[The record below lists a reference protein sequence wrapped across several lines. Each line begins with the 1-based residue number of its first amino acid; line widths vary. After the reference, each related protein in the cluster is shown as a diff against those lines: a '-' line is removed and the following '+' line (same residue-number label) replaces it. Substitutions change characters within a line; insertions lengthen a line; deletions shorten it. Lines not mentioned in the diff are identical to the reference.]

1 MTKQIIS
8 YKSTDGLMASHDQLK
23 KSTLLKVWF
32 TTMSD
37 DTVEVTVECANTGGV
52 LKKLGKK
59 VISLQQFNDLPYD
72 PYDSMVFNDAAFDL
86 MALSR

>member
-8 YKSTDGLMASHDQLK
+8 YKSTDGLMASHAQLK
-23 KSTLLKVWF
+23 RSALVKVWF

-37 DTVEVTVECANTGGV
+37 DTVEVTVESANSGST

-59 VISLQQFNDLPYD
+59 VISLQQLKDMPHD
-72 PYDSMVFNDAAFDL
+72 AYDSMVFNDAAFEL
-86 MALSR
+86 MMLSR

>member
-8 YKSTDGLMASHDQLK
+8 YKSTDGLMASHAQLK
-23 KSTLLKVWF
+23 RSALVKVWF

-37 DTVEVTVECANTGGV
+37 DTVEVTVESANSGST

-59 VISLQQFNDLPYD
+59 VISLQQLKDMPHD
-72 PYDSMVFNDAAFDL
+72 VYDSMVFNDAAFEL
-86 MALSR
+86 MMLSR

>member
-8 YKSTDGLMASHDQLK
+8 YKSTDGLMASHAHLK
-23 KSTLLKVWF
+23 KSTLVKVWF

-37 DTVEVTVECANTGGV
+37 DTVEVTVECANTGGT
-52 LKKLGKK
+52 LKGLGKK
-59 VISLQQFNDLPYD
+59 VISLQQLKDPPCD